1 MTQRYLIPLN
11 KHICQEMAPK
21 DFSDLKT
28 EKELRTFPVTYMTQ
42 LKVNLK
48 RNKISE
54 NYDRLDNPNVDY
66 DFS

>member
-1 MTQRYLIPLN
+1 
-11 KHICQEMAPK
+11 MAPK

-66 DFS
+66 DFF